1 MAASIGVINKYPNAY
16 AAAWGMP
23 DKALER
29 KMAINYAYGAS
40 PSEPI
45 RLMTGNVH
53 RDTEVLILYPMNL
66 VAVEPRFG
74 SWMTQYGYA
83 KLSDN

>member
-45 RLMTGNVH
+45 RLMTGNV
-53 RDTEVLILYPMNL
+53 TAIL
-66 VAVEPRFG
+66 
-74 SWMTQYGYA
+74 
-83 KLSDN
+83 KC